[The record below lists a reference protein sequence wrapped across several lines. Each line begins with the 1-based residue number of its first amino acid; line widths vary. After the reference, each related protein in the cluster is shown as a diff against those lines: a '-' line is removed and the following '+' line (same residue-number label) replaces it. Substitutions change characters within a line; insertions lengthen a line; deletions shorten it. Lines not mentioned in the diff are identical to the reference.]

1 MDSSE
6 NDQTGRARRVAAARY
21 DAIMNRAETDIA
33 RRAKPAIRL
42 TLQVMLVGLLCHLS
56 TEVGFAHKLP
66 PHNISPL
73 WPTNAI
79 LFGVLMVTPARHW
92 WAYTLAAY
100 FTSVIKDARAGFPI
114 SAMLFLVA
122 DIIEVFIAAYGARRF
137 AGGLRAFDSLRSLV
151 AYVIVVALAC
161 FSSAFVGALAAAAD
175 RYWFYWRVW
184 FLSETV
190 AFLTLA
196 PAILTCIAG
205 ARTTLRNATRARCI
219 EAGLIGC
226 GLVAVSVRVFNWPT
240 AGEGNLPALVY
251 LPLPFILWAAVRFG
265 PAGVN
270 TSLLLSRSCRSP
282 VLSGGA
288 DLLPPPPRLTMCLPC
303 NCS

>member
-1 MDSSE
+1 
-6 NDQTGRARRVAAARY
+6 
-21 DAIMNRAETDIA
+21 MNRAETDIA

-151 AYVIVVALAC
+151 AYVIVIALAC
-161 FSSAFVGALAAAAD
+161 FSSAFVGAFAAAAD

-205 ARTTLRNATRARCI
+205 ARTTLRNATRARYI

-240 AGEGNLPALVY
+240 AASRRWCTYPCHSSSGRRCDSVRPASI
-251 LPLPFILWAAVRFG
+251 PPF
-265 PAGVN
+265 
-270 TSLLLSRSCRSP
+270 LLSRSCRSP